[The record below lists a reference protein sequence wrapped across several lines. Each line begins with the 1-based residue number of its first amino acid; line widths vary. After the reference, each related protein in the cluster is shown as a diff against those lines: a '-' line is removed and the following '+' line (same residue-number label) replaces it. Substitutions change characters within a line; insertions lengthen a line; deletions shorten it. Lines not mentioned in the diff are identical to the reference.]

1 MQIQGYKRKN
11 YEKKERIPV
20 LLLFLF
26 FLIAAVMTIVS
37 QKNYERNL
45 RLVAVMQPVKK
56 SLEYTKEYMAVYK
69 ETQNGNVIQWEM
81 GEEAEYAKEGEVWI
95 YPVQLENQVTETGK
109 LVPYYKKGEGI
120 QGQWIHMKKNSDTNK
135 IGRASCRERV

>member
-95 YPVQLENQVTETGK
+95 YPVQLENQVTETEK
-109 LVPYYKKGEGI
+109 LDK
-120 QGQWIHMKKNSDTNK
+120 
-135 IGRASCRERV
+135 